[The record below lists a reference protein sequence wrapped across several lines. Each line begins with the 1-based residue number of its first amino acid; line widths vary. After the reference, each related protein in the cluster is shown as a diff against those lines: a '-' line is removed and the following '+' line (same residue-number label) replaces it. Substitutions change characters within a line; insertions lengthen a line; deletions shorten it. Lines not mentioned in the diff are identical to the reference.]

1 MWDHSTLV
9 YAILLEQV
17 VGSRDTGCFGSFDT
31 KLDFNTYTINDK
43 YSAQS
48 KSVIVKVESFYDSS
62 TENHNQSF

>member
-1 MWDHSTLV
+1 MQYSLNRLLV
-9 YAILLEQV
+9 QEIQDA
-17 VGSRDTGCFGSFDT
+17 FGSFDT

-62 TENHNQSF
+62 TGEPLIRVSDI